1 MILIK
6 KTIESLLL
14 RIWYGQSQLAV
25 LFAALLS
32 PLSSLY
38 HIVAENN
45 QRKAIAKREDN
56 LPIKIIVIGN
66 ITAGG
71 TGKTPLLIAL
81 AQQLAAQGWKPA
93 VISRGHGGLYLKGN
107 LKGNK
112 KRSLNE
118 NNKDKAMPT
127 WVKPESDPFWV
138 GDEPVH
144 IAQALQTMPV
154 IVCPRRID
162 AVNMLV
168 QQTDCDIIL
177 SDDGLQHYALARDIE
192 LVLVDSA
199 RGFGNQRLLPA
210 GPLREPL
217 ERLNSVD
224 MVVFNGDPSSE
235 LQDLVAE
242 HTKNNQQAQYS
253 MQMAITGLRSLS
265 DSSIQ
270 SADLNYLNRYQVI
283 HLVAGIGNPERFFN
297 AVRLLLS
304 KNDNAPRIVEH
315 AFPDHYS
322 YKESDLVFKKSD
334 LVFKE
339 NDLVSKE
346 SDLVFKK
353 SDLVFA
359 AADNTLSGHS
369 ENSSE
374 SLFTKSAAIVMT
386 AKDAVKCGGFKQN
399 SLPLYAIDVNAKI
412 DSQMTAAICAQLAQ

>member
-107 LKGNK
+107 QKGNQ
-112 KRSLNE
+112 KRSLNG

-242 HTKNNQQAQYS
+242 HTENNQQAQYS

-334 LVFKE
+334 LVF
-339 NDLVSKE
+339 
-346 SDLVFKK
+346 
-353 SDLVFA
+353 A

>member
-107 LKGNK
+107 Q
-112 KRSLNE
+112 KRSLNGY
-118 NNKDKAMPT
+118 NKDKAMPT

-334 LVFKE
+334 LVF
-339 NDLVSKE
+339 
-346 SDLVFKK
+346 
-353 SDLVFA
+353 A

>member
-1 MILIK
+1 
-6 KTIESLLL
+6 
-14 RIWYGQSQLAV
+14 
-25 LFAALLS
+25 
-32 PLSSLY
+32 
-38 HIVAENN
+38 
-45 QRKAIAKREDN
+45 
-56 LPIKIIVIGN
+56 
-66 ITAGG
+66 
-71 TGKTPLLIAL
+71 
-81 AQQLAAQGWKPA
+81 
-93 VISRGHGGLYLKGN
+93 
-107 LKGNK
+107 
-112 KRSLNE
+112 
-118 NNKDKAMPT
+118 MPT

-334 LVFKE
+334 LVFK
-339 NDLVSKE
+339 
-346 SDLVFKK
+346 K
-353 SDLVFA
+353 SDLVLQQR
-359 AADNTLSGHS
+359 T
-369 ENSSE
+369 
-374 SLFTKSAAIVMT
+374 IR
-386 AKDAVKCGGFKQN
+386 
-399 SLPLYAIDVNAKI
+399 
-412 DSQMTAAICAQLAQ
+412 

>member
-1 MILIK
+1 MNLIK
-6 KTIESLLL
+6 KIIESLLL
-14 RIWYGQSQLAV
+14 RIWYGQGQLAV
-25 LFAALLS
+25 LFATLLS

-38 HIVAENN
+38 HMVAENN
-45 QRKAIAKREDN
+45 KRKGIANRDDN
-56 LPIKIIVIGN
+56 LPIKVIVIGN

-81 AQQLAAQGWKPA
+81 AQQLAAQGWNPG
-93 VISRGHGGLYLKGN
+93 VISRGHGGLYLKGS
-107 LKGNK
+107 LK
-112 KRSLNE
+112 E
-118 NNKDKAMPT
+118 NNEDKAMPT
-127 WVKPESDPFWV
+127 WVKPDSDPFWV

-154 IVCPRRID
+154 IVCPRRIE
-162 AVNMLV
+162 AVEMLI

-199 RGFGNQRLLPA
+199 RGFGNRRLLPA

-235 LQDLVAE
+235 LQGLVAE
-242 HTKNNQQAQYS
+242 HAENDQQAQYS
-253 MQMAITGLRSLS
+253 MQMAIAGLRNLS

-304 KNDNAPRIVEH
+304 NNENAPRIVEH

-322 YKESDLVFKKSD
+322 YKESDLAF
-334 LVFKE
+334 
-339 NDLVSKE
+339 KE
-346 SDLVFKK
+346 SDLVFKE
-353 SDLVFA
+353 SDLVFSA
-359 AADNTLSGHS
+359 S
-369 ENSSE
+369 ENTQGEDSGNRSE
-374 SLFTKSAAIVMT
+374 SQFDKSAAIVMT

-399 SLPLYAIDVNAKI
+399 SLPLYAIDVSAKI

>member
-1 MILIK
+1 MNLIK
-6 KTIESLLL
+6 KIIESLLL
-14 RIWYGQSQLAV
+14 RIWYGQGQLAGF
-25 LFAALLS
+25 FAKLLS

-38 HIVAENN
+38 HTVAENN
-45 QRKAIAKREDN
+45 KRKGIANRDDN
-56 LPIKIIVIGN
+56 LPIKVIVIGN

-81 AQQLAAQGWKPA
+81 AQQLAAQGWNPG
-93 VISRGHGGLYLKGN
+93 VISRGHGGLYLNGGLY
-107 LKGNK
+107 LKE
-112 KRSLNE
+112 SLHGDPK
-118 NNKDKAMPT
+118 NNTNDKAMPT
-127 WVKPESDPFWV
+127 WVKPDSDPFWV

-154 IVCPRRID
+154 VVCPRRIE
-162 AVNMLV
+162 AVEMLV

-199 RGFGNQRLLPA
+199 RGFGNRRLLPA

-217 ERLNSVD
+217 ERLSSVD
-224 MVVFNGDPSSE
+224 IVVFNGEPSTE
-235 LQDLVAE
+235 LQSLVAE
-242 HTKNNQQAQYS
+242 HTENDQQTQYS

-270 SADLNYLNRYQVI
+270 SVDLNYLNRYQVI

-304 KNDNAPRIVEH
+304 NNENAPRIVEH

-322 YKESDLVFKKSD
+322 YKESDLAFS
-334 LVFKE
+334 
-339 NDLVSKE
+339 
-346 SDLVFKK
+346 
-353 SDLVFA
+353 A
-359 AADNTLSGHS
+359 S
-369 ENSSE
+369 ENGQGGHTGNGSE
-374 SLFTKSAAIVMT
+374 NQSDKSAAIVMT

-399 SLPLYAIDVNAKI
+399 SLPFYAIDVSAKI

>member
-107 LKGNK
+107 LKGNQ
-112 KRSLNE
+112 KRSLNG

-334 LVFKE
+334 LVF
-339 NDLVSKE
+339 
-346 SDLVFKK
+346 
-353 SDLVFA
+353 A

>member
-93 VISRGHGGLYLKGN
+93 VISRGHGGLY

-334 LVFKE
+334 LVFK
-339 NDLVSKE
+339 
-346 SDLVFKK
+346 K

>member
-1 MILIK
+1 MNLIK

-14 RIWYGQSQLAV
+14 RIWYGQGQLAV
-25 LFAALLS
+25 FFATLLS

-38 HIVAENN
+38 HAVAENN
-45 QRKAIAKREDN
+45 KRKDIANRDDN
-56 LPIKIIVIGN
+56 LPIKVIVIGN

-81 AQQLAAQGWKPA
+81 AQQLAAQGWNPG
-93 VISRGHGGLYLKGN
+93 VISRGHGGLYLNGG
-107 LKGNK
+107 L
-112 KRSLNE
+112 SLNGGLNSKDSLHDNPK
-118 NNKDKAMPT
+118 NNTNDKAMPT
-127 WVKPESDPFWV
+127 WVKPDSDPFWV

-154 IVCPRRID
+154 VVCPRRIE
-162 AVNMLV
+162 AVEMLV

-199 RGFGNQRLLPA
+199 RSFGNQRLLPA

-217 ERLNSVD
+217 ERLSSVD
-224 MVVFNGDPSSE
+224 MVVFNGEPSSE
-235 LQDLVAE
+235 LQSLVAE
-242 HTKNNQQAQYS
+242 HTENDQQAQYS

-265 DSSIQ
+265 DSNLESV
-270 SADLNYLNRYQVI
+270 DLNYLNRYQVI

-304 KNDNAPRIVEH
+304 NNENAPLIVEH

-322 YKESDLVFKKSD
+322 YKESDLAFS
-334 LVFKE
+334 
-339 NDLVSKE
+339 
-346 SDLVFKK
+346 
-353 SDLVFA
+353 A
-359 AADNTLSGHS
+359 S
-369 ENSSE
+369 ENGQGGHAGNGSE
-374 SLFTKSAAIVMT
+374 NQSDKSAAIVMT

-399 SLPLYAIDVNAKI
+399 SLPLYAIDVSAKI
-412 DSQMTAAICAQLAQ
+412 DSQLTAAICAQLAQ

>member
-107 LKGNK
+107 QKGNQ

-334 LVFKE
+334 LVF
-339 NDLVSKE
+339 
-346 SDLVFKK
+346 
-353 SDLVFA
+353 A

>member
-107 LKGNK
+107 LKGNQ
-112 KRSLNE
+112 KRSLNGY
-118 NNKDKAMPT
+118 KKGKAMPT

-265 DSSIQ
+265 ESSIQ

-334 LVFKE
+334 LVF
-339 NDLVSKE
+339 
-346 SDLVFKK
+346 
-353 SDLVFA
+353 A

-386 AKDAVKCGGFKQN
+386 AKDAVKCGGFKQH

>member
-334 LVFKE
+334 LVF
-339 NDLVSKE
+339 
-346 SDLVFKK
+346 
-353 SDLVFA
+353 A

>member
-107 LKGNK
+107 LKGNQ

-334 LVFKE
+334 LVF
-339 NDLVSKE
+339 
-346 SDLVFKK
+346 
-353 SDLVFA
+353 A

>member
-107 LKGNK
+107 QRGNQKGNQ

-334 LVFKE
+334 LVF
-339 NDLVSKE
+339 
-346 SDLVFKK
+346 
-353 SDLVFA
+353 A

>member
-107 LKGNK
+107 LKGNQK
-112 KRSLNE
+112 RNQKRSLNE

-334 LVFKE
+334 LVF
-339 NDLVSKE
+339 
-346 SDLVFKK
+346 
-353 SDLVFA
+353 A

>member
-93 VISRGHGGLYLKGN
+93 VISRGHGGLY

-334 LVFKE
+334 LVF
-339 NDLVSKE
+339 
-346 SDLVFKK
+346 
-353 SDLVFA
+353 A

>member
-334 LVFKE
+334 LVFK
-339 NDLVSKE
+339 
-346 SDLVFKK
+346 K

>member
-107 LKGNK
+107 Q
-112 KRSLNE
+112 KRSLNG

-334 LVFKE
+334 LVFK
-339 NDLVSKE
+339 
-346 SDLVFKK
+346 K

>member
-81 AQQLAAQGWKPA
+81 AQQLAAQGWNPA

-107 LKGNK
+107 LKGNQ

-334 LVFKE
+334 LVF
-339 NDLVSKE
+339 
-346 SDLVFKK
+346 
-353 SDLVFA
+353 A

>member
-107 LKGNK
+107 LKGNQK
-112 KRSLNE
+112 GNQKRSLNGY
-118 NNKDKAMPT
+118 NKGKAMPT

-334 LVFKE
+334 LVF
-339 NDLVSKE
+339 
-346 SDLVFKK
+346 
-353 SDLVFA
+353 A

>member
-107 LKGNK
+107 LKGNQ

-322 YKESDLVFKKSD
+322 YKESG
-334 LVFKE
+334 
-339 NDLVSKE
+339 
-346 SDLVFKK
+346 LVFKK

>member
-107 LKGNK
+107 Q
-112 KRSLNE
+112 KRSLNG
-118 NNKDKAMPT
+118 NNKGKAMPT

-334 LVFKE
+334 LVF
-339 NDLVSKE
+339 
-346 SDLVFKK
+346 
-353 SDLVFA
+353 A

>member
-1 MILIK
+1 MNLIK
-6 KTIESLLL
+6 KTVESLLL

-25 LFAALLS
+25 FFAVLLS

-38 HIVAENN
+38 QMVAENN
-45 QRKAIAKREDN
+45 KRKAIAKREDN

-81 AQQLAAQGWKPA
+81 AQQLAALGWKPA
-93 VISRGHGGLYLKGN
+93 VISRGHGGLYLQG
-107 LKGNK
+107 
-112 KRSLNE
+112 SLNGKSDE
-118 NNKDKAMPT
+118 KGMAT
-127 WVKPESDPFWV
+127 WVKPDSDPFWV

-144 IAQALQTMPV
+144 IAQTLQTMPV
-154 IVCPRRID
+154 IVCPRRVE

-217 ERLNSVD
+217 ERLSSVD
-224 MVVFNGDPSSE
+224 MVVFNGEPSSE
-235 LQDLVAE
+235 LQSLVVE
-242 HTKNNQQAQYS
+242 HAKNDQQTQYS
-253 MQMAITGLRSLS
+253 MNMAITGLRSLS
-265 DSSIQ
+265 DSRLV
-270 SADLNYLNRYQVI
+270 SADLMYLNRYSVI
-283 HLVAGIGNPERFFN
+283 HLVAGIGHPERFFN

-304 KNDNAPRIVEH
+304 NNENAPRIIEH

-322 YKESDLVFKKSD
+322 YKESDLAF
-334 LVFKE
+334 
-339 NDLVSKE
+339 E
-346 SDLVFKK
+346 SVESSFD
-353 SDLVFA
+353 
-359 AADNTLSGHS
+359 SG
-369 ENSSE
+369 
-374 SLFTKSAAIVMT
+374 LDKSAAIVMT

-399 SLPLYAIDVNAKI
+399 SLPLYATDVSAKI
-412 DSQMTAAICAQLAQ
+412 DSQMTAAICAQLAL

>member
-107 LKGNK
+107 QKGNQ
-112 KRSLNE
+112 KRSLNGY
-118 NNKDKAMPT
+118 NKDKAMPT

-334 LVFKE
+334 LVF
-339 NDLVSKE
+339 
-346 SDLVFKK
+346 
-353 SDLVFA
+353 A

>member
-107 LKGNK
+107 LKGNQK
-112 KRSLNE
+112 GNQKRSLNE

-334 LVFKE
+334 LVF
-339 NDLVSKE
+339 
-346 SDLVFKK
+346 
-353 SDLVFA
+353 A

>member
-38 HIVAENN
+38 HIAAENN

-107 LKGNK
+107 Q
-112 KRSLNE
+112 KRSLNG
-118 NNKDKAMPT
+118 NNKGKAMPT

-138 GDEPVH
+138 GDEPVL

-235 LQDLVAE
+235 LHDLVAE
-242 HTKNNQQAQYS
+242 HTENNQQAQYS

-270 SADLNYLNRYQVI
+270 SADLNYLNRYQLI

-322 YKESDLVFKKSD
+322 YKESDLVFKESD

-339 NDLVSKE
+339 
-346 SDLVFKK
+346 

>member
-107 LKGNK
+107 LKGNQ
-112 KRSLNE
+112 KRSLNGY
-118 NNKDKAMPT
+118 NKGKAMPT

-334 LVFKE
+334 LVFK
-339 NDLVSKE
+339 
-346 SDLVFKK
+346 K

>member
-1 MILIK
+1 MNLIK
-6 KTIESLLL
+6 KIIESLLL
-14 RIWYGQSQLAV
+14 RIWYGQGQLAGF
-25 LFAALLS
+25 FAKLLS

-38 HIVAENN
+38 HTVAENN
-45 QRKAIAKREDN
+45 KRKGIANRDDN
-56 LPIKIIVIGN
+56 LPIKVIVIGN

-81 AQQLAAQGWKPA
+81 AQQLAAQGWNPG
-93 VISRGHGGLYLKGN
+93 VISRGHGGLYLNGGLY
-107 LKGNK
+107 LKE
-112 KRSLNE
+112 SLHDNPK
-118 NNKDKAMPT
+118 NNTNDKAMPT
-127 WVKPESDPFWV
+127 WVKPDSDPFWV

-154 IVCPRRID
+154 VVCPRRIE
-162 AVNMLV
+162 AVEMLV

-217 ERLNSVD
+217 ERLSSVD
-224 MVVFNGDPSSE
+224 MVVFNGEPSTE
-235 LQDLVAE
+235 LQSLVAE
-242 HTKNNQQAQYS
+242 HTENDQQAQYS

-265 DSSIQ
+265 DSSLQ
-270 SADLNYLNRYQVI
+270 SVDLNYLNRYQVI

-304 KNDNAPRIVEH
+304 NNENAPLIVEH

-322 YKESDLVFKKSD
+322 YKESDLAFS
-334 LVFKE
+334 
-339 NDLVSKE
+339 
-346 SDLVFKK
+346 
-353 SDLVFA
+353 A
-359 AADNTLSGHS
+359 S
-369 ENSSE
+369 ENGQGGHTGNRSE
-374 SLFTKSAAIVMT
+374 SQFDKSAAIVMT

-399 SLPLYAIDVNAKI
+399 SLPLYAIDVSAKI

>member
-107 LKGNK
+107 LKGNQ
-112 KRSLNE
+112 KRSLNGY
-118 NNKDKAMPT
+118 NKGKAMPT

-334 LVFKE
+334 LVF
-339 NDLVSKE
+339 
-346 SDLVFKK
+346 
-353 SDLVFA
+353 A

>member
-107 LKGNK
+107 QKGNQ

-334 LVFKE
+334 LVFK
-339 NDLVSKE
+339 
-346 SDLVFKK
+346 K